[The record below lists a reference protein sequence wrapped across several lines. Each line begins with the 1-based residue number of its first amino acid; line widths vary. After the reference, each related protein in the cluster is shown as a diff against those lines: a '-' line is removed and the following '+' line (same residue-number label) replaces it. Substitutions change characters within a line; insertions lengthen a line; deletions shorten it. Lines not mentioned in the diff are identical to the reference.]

1 MANTSMST
9 PGKYLYG
16 FVEGDFQLAGELLGL
31 ANAPV
36 HSIRLEDIAAIV
48 SDHPVEK
55 LSLLRKNVEPHH
67 RVIREIS
74 AQSTLIPA
82 TFGHISDNDEQ
93 IRAVLRVNH
102 TEIREELR
110 RLSAKA
116 EMGVKLVWDV
126 DNIFD
131 FLVGADRE
139 LRSRRDRVFGK
150 SRPTME
156 DKLELGAFFDK
167 LHKRERERLSNQIV
181 EALRPVAGEFRVNPP
196 ADEKVVLN
204 AAFLIERAREKEF
217 EEALYRAANLFD
229 SNFAL
234 DYNGP
239 WPPYNFVRLT
249 LKPAAAEAVAR
260 S

>member
-1 MANTSMST
+1 M
-9 PGKYLYG
+9 YG

-31 ANAPV
+31 AKAPV

-48 SDHPVEK
+48 SEHPVEK

-74 AQSTLIPA
+74 AQSTIIPA
-82 TFGHISDNDEQ
+82 TFGHISDTEEQ
-93 IRAVLRVNH
+93 ILAVLRNNH
-102 TEIREELR
+102 AEIREELR
-110 RLSAKA
+110 RLLGKV

-131 FLVGADRE
+131 FFVSVDRE
-139 LRSRRDRVFGK
+139 LRSRRDRVFGR
-150 SRPTME
+150 SRPTLE

-167 LHKRERERLSNQIV
+167 LHKRERERLGNQIV
-181 EALRPVAGEFRVNPP
+181 EALRPVTCEFRLN
-196 ADEKVVLN
+196 ALAEEKMVLN
-204 AAFLIERAREKEF
+204 AAFLIERTREKEF
-217 EEALYRAANLFD
+217 EEELYRAAGLFD
-229 SNFAL
+229 SNFAV

-249 LKPAAAEAVAR
+249 LKPAVAEAASR

>member
-110 RLSAKA
+110 RLLGKA

-150 SRPTME
+150 SRPTLE

-167 LHKRERERLSNQIV
+167 LHRRERERLGNQIV